1 MKKMAAKID
10 TNTTTNSSD
19 VIFSG
24 GAFLVTPTTVEIFLV
39 DPTAAAGTATTLS
52 VAAGNGIVAT
62 DDGGTWAGVADLPLP
77 FA

>member
-39 DPTAAAGTATTLS
+39 DPTPASGTGTTLA
-52 VAAGNGIVAT
+52 VTAASGIVAI
-62 DDGGTWAGVADLPLP
+62 DDGGTWTGVAGLPLP
-77 FA
+77 FP